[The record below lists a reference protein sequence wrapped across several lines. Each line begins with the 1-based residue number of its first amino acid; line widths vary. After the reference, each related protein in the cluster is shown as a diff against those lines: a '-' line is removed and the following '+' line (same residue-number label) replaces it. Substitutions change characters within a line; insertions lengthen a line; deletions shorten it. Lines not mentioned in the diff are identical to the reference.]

1 LVVTI
6 YYFGFAKKEN
16 GKTARWQDGKG
27 AISVLPSCPLAFLPL
42 YHFAIHIINKVLD
55 GEHPYWGGYVNE
67 C

>member
-1 LVVTI
+1 MTRF
-6 YYFGFAKKEN
+6 FGSHHLLLWFCEE
-16 GKTARWQDGKG
+16 GEWQDGKMARWQG
-27 AISVLPSCPLAFLPL
+27 GYFCFAFLPL